1 MEVIN
6 HIEVRDGKSYI
17 QGRNI
22 KAEMVARLHIME
34 KATVEEVAEQYDLSP
49 AEVYSAIAFYYD
61 NQTVLDAEY
70 EKSLE
75 LAREIGTSFTEF
87 KEKIESRR
95 NRHHFEDK

>member
-6 HIEVRDGKSYI
+6 HIEIRDGKAFINGS
-17 QGRNI
+17 NI

-34 KATVEEVAEQYDLSP
+34 KVTVEEVAQQYGLSP
-49 AEVYSAIAFYYD
+49 ASVYSAIAFYYD
-61 NQTVLDAEY
+61 NRAVLDTEY

-87 KEKIESRR
+87 KEKIEIRR
-95 NRHHFEDK
+95 NRHHLEDQ